1 MIKVERSFPAPKS
14 LAIEKNKPGGV
25 YNGEDVVTQ
34 LKKDFSDKCYICEM
48 KPVFDINIEH
58 LNPHRNNIDLKFDWN
73 NLFYSCVHCNS
84 MKKGNKYA
92 YKILDCCEKDPEK
105 YLLHIFENGHVVVK
119 PVDESTNDEIIC
131 LTGELITDC
140 FENKNTPIRT
150 IQCENRANELGLT
163 MLALYKNLEKYS
175 KNPNGAAS
183 RALKGMLKRTYKF
196 AGFTRTYVRMHLEDY
211 PDLEKYIV

>member
-92 YKILDCCEKDPEK
+92 YKILDCCDEDPEK
-105 YLLHIFENGHVVVK
+105 YLFHIFENGHVIVK
-119 PVDESTNDEIIC
+119 PIDKSANDEIIR

-150 IQCENRANELGLT
+150 IQCENRANELCIT
-163 MLALYKNLEKYS
+163 MLALYKNLEKYAE
-175 KNPNGAAS
+175 NPDGIAI

-211 PDLEKYIV
+211 PELEKYIV